1 MAGITVDIEDMKS
14 AENQLQEYIRQV
26 QLNVNMLRGSAQEF
40 QENVGSDMYSQRAIQ
55 QIESS
60 IRAINKTLVK
70 AEELVKTIKAKRNEI
85 ENSISGF

>member
-1 MAGITVDIEDMKS
+1 MAGITVDIEDMKR

-60 IRAINKTLVK
+60 IRVINKTLVK
-70 AEELVKTIKAKRNEI
+70 AEELMATIKKKRDEI
-85 ENSISGF
+85 ENSIAGF